1 MNQFNSKVKITIEL
15 KKADLFGFQPLW
27 FSKAPN
33 RKESIF
39 KALIVTL
46 LTTLPLAVI
55 AEPNIVTI
63 PNQGW
68 SLIVETPP
76 LTSSESTNKDGRFRY
91 IGADTASGITFSIHT
106 EDLDFGNQ
114 SNAQCRD
121 KYWMKT
127 KNNPYIIKDSIEL
140 FETTIMLGVMYRI
153 EGKYMG
159 QPYKTSSSHGYFVK
173 NGKCVDLHVSQIPY
187 SDEGMKN
194 VKNIVSTARIME

>member
-1 MNQFNSKVKITIEL
+1 L
-15 KKADLFGFQPLW
+15 
-27 FSKAPN
+27 
-33 RKESIF
+33 
-39 KALIVTL
+39 KALIAAF
-46 LTTLPLAVI
+46 LTTLSLTVI

-76 LTSSESTNKDGRFRY
+76 LTSSESSNKDGRFRY

-106 EDLDFGNQ
+106 EDWDLENQ
-114 SNAQCRD
+114 SNTQCRE

-127 KNNPYIIKDSIEL
+127 KNNPYIIKESVEL
-140 FETTIMLGVMYRI
+140 FETATMLGVMYRI

-159 QPYKTSSSHGYFVK
+159 QPYKTASSHGYFVK

-187 SDEGMKN
+187 SDEGMRN
-194 VKNIVSTARIME
+194 VKNIVRTARVME